1 MAIEK
6 TKSAYGHGEGADGKR
21 KPIGKATNLW
31 GPGKT
36 PSRVLIHGNREKNI
50 IDPWKRGEMK
60 RGPASG
66 LHRGITGGGISR
78 LNTTHSVFSLVSM
91 IQYTS

>member
-1 MAIEK
+1 MEK
-6 TKSAYGHGEGADGKR
+6 GQMEKKN
-21 KPIGKATNLW
+21 PIGRATNLW
-31 GPGKT
+31 GPGKS
-36 PSRVLIHGNREKNI
+36 PSRVLIHENREKNI

-66 LHRGITGGGISR
+66 LHRGITGGGISC
-78 LNTTHSVFSLVSM
+78 LNTTHPVSSLVSM